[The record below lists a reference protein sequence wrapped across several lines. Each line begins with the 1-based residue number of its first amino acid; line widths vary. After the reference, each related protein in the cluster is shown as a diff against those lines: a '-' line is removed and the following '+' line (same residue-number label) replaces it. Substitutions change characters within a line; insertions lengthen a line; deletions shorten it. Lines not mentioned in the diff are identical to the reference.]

1 MPMHILEGTTIIDF
15 TQFISGSR
23 CTQVLA
29 DAGARVVKVEPP
41 EGDTLRVMFSLTPG
55 SERCYSVL
63 NRNKY
68 GIAVNV
74 REPQGREIVLKLAE
88 QSDVFVH
95 NLIPGS
101 LEKQGLGYEGLKARR
116 EDIIYA
122 AISGFGTA
130 GVKPER
136 AAFDIIAQATGGQFW
151 NKQESFSMPDN
162 YWGDFMSGAYGAIAI
177 LLALIH
183 RLKTGQGQYIDLSMQ
198 DVVYFNNYR
207 AMMDK
212 ALGPVSAAVEKE
224 LGRRPRDVMHS
235 TDRMPFYGFFKA
247 SDGMVAIVAT
257 TTRQWRELTEI
268 IGRAEMATDPNFSDF
283 LGQIKNHQEAVR
295 LIDEWTRTH
304 PAQEI
309 IAILEGKKI
318 PCGIAYTIEQVNED
332 ANLKARGMFQQ
343 VRHGEYGAI
352 DVPGIPFRFSGAQG
366 SMRMPAPGLGE
377 HSRLILEGWLGYT
390 PDEVEALSERGI
402 IRCP

>member
-1 MPMHILEGTTIIDF
+1 MHILEGIKIVDF

-29 DAGARVVKVEPP
+29 DMGAEVVKVESP
-41 EGDTLRVMFSLTPG
+41 EGDTLRTMFSLTPG
-55 SERCYSVL
+55 AERCYSVL

-74 REPQGREIVLKLAE
+74 REPEGREIILRLAE
-88 QSDVFVH
+88 LSDVFVH

-101 LEKQGLGYEGLKARR
+101 LEKQGLGYEGLRARR

-122 AISGFGTA
+122 AISGFGA
-130 GVKPER
+130 VGVAPER
-136 AAFDIIAQATGGQFW
+136 AAFDIIAQATGGQLW
-151 NKQESFSMPDN
+151 NKQKAFRMPDN
-162 YWGDFMSGAYGAIAI
+162 YWGDWMSGAYAALAV

-183 RLKTGQGQYIDLSMQ
+183 RLKTGEGQYIDISMQ
-198 DVVYFNNYR
+198 DVMYFNNYR

-212 ALGPVSAAVEKE
+212 ALGPMMADVERE
-224 LGRRPRDVMHS
+224 LGRRPRDIMHS

-257 TTRQWRELTEI
+257 TTRQWKDLTEI
-268 IGRAEMATDPNFSDF
+268 IGRPTMATEPKFAHY
-283 LGQIKNHQEAVR
+283 LAQIKNHQEAVR
-295 LIDEWTRTH
+295 LIEAWTQAHTTE
-304 PAQEI
+304 EI

-332 ANLKARGMFQQ
+332 ANLQARGMFQQ
-343 VRHGEYGAI
+343 VHHGEYGAI
-352 DVPGIPFRFSGAQG
+352 DVPGIPFQFSGAEG

-377 HSRLILEGWLGYT
+377 HSRLILKQWLGYT
-390 PDEVEALSERGI
+390 PDEVEELSERGI